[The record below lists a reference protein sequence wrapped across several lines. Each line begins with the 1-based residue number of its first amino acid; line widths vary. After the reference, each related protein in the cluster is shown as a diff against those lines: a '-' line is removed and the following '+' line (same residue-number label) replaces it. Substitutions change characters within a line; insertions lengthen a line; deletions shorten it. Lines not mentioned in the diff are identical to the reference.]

1 MVSYKALN
9 TIAKLTII
17 FQSGNFIVVFLLQ
30 NKMSLTKSTLLV
42 VRIYGKGISIR
53 NERMSVTRY
62 GNMVTY

>member
-1 MVSYKALN
+1 M
-9 TIAKLTII
+9 IKLTII

-42 VRIYGKGISIR
+42 VRIYGKGVSIR